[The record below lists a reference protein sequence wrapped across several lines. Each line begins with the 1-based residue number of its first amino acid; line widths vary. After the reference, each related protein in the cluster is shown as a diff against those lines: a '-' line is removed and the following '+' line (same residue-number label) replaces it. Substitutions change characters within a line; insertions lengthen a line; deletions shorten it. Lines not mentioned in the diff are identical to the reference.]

1 MAKQPRERNLSDAST
16 TRRQRI
22 ARFIGQYVELNV
34 RCILDR
40 PSLEMVVAF
49 MTLRTILRAQYP
61 QDNANRTEPTYPWNI
76 NEGETT

>member
-16 TRRQRI
+16 TRAQR
-22 ARFIGQYVELNV
+22 
-34 RCILDR
+34 LDR
-40 PSLEMVVAF
+40 LIKTYRVLWCIQNADQEAWLAL
-49 MTLRTILRAQYP
+49 MTLRCILRAQYP

>member
-49 MTLRTILRAQYP
+49 MSGESPAGRRSRAGCC
-61 QDNANRTEPTYPWNI
+61 
-76 NEGETT
+76 GEFHVVSPSLMFHG